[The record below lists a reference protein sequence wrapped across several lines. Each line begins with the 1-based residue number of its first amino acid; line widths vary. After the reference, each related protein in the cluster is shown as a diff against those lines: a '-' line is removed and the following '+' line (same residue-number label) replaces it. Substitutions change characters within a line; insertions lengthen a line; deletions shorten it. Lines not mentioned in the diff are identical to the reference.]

1 LTINRTDDTFSPP
14 APSPRASDSVTHRV
28 RNDVE
33 ATLERTERRDEVEP
47 GHGKFLEKCSLHK
60 AQLADIHKKAKM
72 VDNRIDK
79 LNDGVEKLRQ
89 QWSEVEREKAVLLT
103 SKERYQQKIAAQR
116 KVVYRDDV
124 TAKKYD
130 NYLNLVAEVLVLDDS
145 DDDEV
150 EDSIMYDWGEQG
162 QGGGREAHEQE
173 Q

>member
-1 LTINRTDDTFSPP
+1 
-14 APSPRASDSVTHRV
+14 
-28 RNDVE
+28 
-33 ATLERTERRDEVEP
+33 
-47 GHGKFLEKCSLHK
+47 
-60 AQLADIHKKAKM
+60 M

-79 LNDGVEKLRQ
+79 LNDDVEKLRQ
-89 QWSEVEREKAVLLT
+89 QWSEVEREKAALLT

-116 KVVYRDDV
+116 EIVYRDDV

-150 EDSIMYDWGEQG
+150 EDSVTYDWGEQG
-162 QGGGREAHEQE
+162 RSGGGEQHEQE